1 MGSPRGGR
9 NRLRIIGGEHRGRQ
23 ITFPDGAGLRPTAD
37 RVRET
42 LFNWLQGV
50 IPGAR
55 CLDLFAGSGALGFE
69 AASRGARRVVMV
81 EAAPRV
87 AQRLAENV
95 AEFGLEGR
103 VKVVRDDAIAWL
115 ARPAECFD
123 VVFVDPPF
131 AADLVPAVIE
141 RLAGSGWLAAQAW
154 VYLEQ
159 DTRSP
164 LVALPAGWRVVRDK
178 RAGQVAYRL
187 IHVQIDAHDEAG

>member
-1 MGSPRGGR
+1 MASPAASR

-23 ITFPDGAGLRPTAD
+23 ITFADSAGLRPTAD

-50 IPGAR
+50 MPGAR

-81 EAAPRV
+81 ESAPRV
-87 AQRLAENV
+87 AQRLEDNV
-95 AEFGLEGR
+95 ATLGLAGR
-103 VKVVRDDAIAWL
+103 VTVACTDALAWL
-115 ARPAECFD
+115 AHPAESFD

-131 AADLVPAVIE
+131 AADLVPGIID
-141 RLAGSGWLAAQAW
+141 RLACHGWLAPRAW
-154 VYLEQ
+154 VYIEQ
-159 DTRSP
+159 DAQQSLP
-164 LVALPAGWRVVRDK
+164 CLPAGWQVVRDK

-187 IHVQIDAHDEAG
+187 LRVEGRGHDEAT